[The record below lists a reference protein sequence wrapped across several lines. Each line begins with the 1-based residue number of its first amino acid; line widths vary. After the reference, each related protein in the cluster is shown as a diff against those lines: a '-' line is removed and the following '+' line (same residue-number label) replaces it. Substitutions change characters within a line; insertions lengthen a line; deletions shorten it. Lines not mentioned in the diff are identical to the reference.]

1 MIAYTSLTV
10 SEDTILGVMAEE
22 YLLGVDVG
30 TYESK
35 GVLTTIDGRVV
46 GVQTCPHELLIP
58 RPGWAE
64 HDAEGVWW
72 GDFVV
77 LVHRLLRTTGIQP
90 GQIRAIGCSAIGP
103 DLLPVDQFARP
114 LRQGAILYGIDTRA
128 TREIAE
134 LEAHF
139 GKDTIFAQSANAL
152 SAQSIGPKL
161 LWLKQHEPETF
172 ARAHRFLTGTSFLVA
187 RLTGRFVIDHLTAA
201 TWTPLYDFH
210 NQSWHRDMAAEIVEL
225 ERLPE
230 LAWASEIAGTVTL
243 DAARETGLAA
253 GTPVIVGSVD
263 AAVEALSVGVTDP
276 GQMMLMYGSTVFM
289 IEVLAKPTVDP
300 RLWSVPYLFP
310 GTACLEA
317 GMATSGALTRWFRDK
332 LAPDLVT
339 AEATNGDDAYE
350 ILTQQASL
358 TPAGAE
364 GLIVLPYF
372 SGERT
377 PINDPWARGIF
388 FGLTLA
394 HSRAHMFRAV
404 LEGIGY
410 GIQHHF
416 DVLESIGA
424 RPQEVIAVGG
434 GTKSALWLQIVS
446 DITGV
451 TQRVPAVT
459 LGAAYGDAFLA
470 GLGTGAV
477 PSYTDIHTWVR
488 DFRLIHP
495 NLEHVRLY
503 HHHYRLYLELYRRNK
518 DLMRAL
524 HETD

>member
-1 MIAYTSLTV
+1 
-10 SEDTILGVMAEE
+10 MAAE
-22 YLLGVDVG
+22 YLLGVDIG

-46 GVQTCPHELLIP
+46 GVQICPHDLLIS
-58 RPGWAE
+58 RPGWVE

-77 LVHRLLRTTGIQP
+77 LVGRLLAATGIQP
-90 GQIRAIGCSAIGP
+90 NQIRAIGCSAIGP
-103 DLLPVDQFARP
+103 DLLPVDQFAKP

-134 LEAHF
+134 IEQRI
-139 GKDTIFAQSANAL
+139 GKDTIFAQTANAL

-161 LWLKQHEPETF
+161 LWLKRHEPETF
-172 ARAHRFLTGTSFLVA
+172 ARAHRFVTATSFLVA

-210 NQSWHRDMAAEIVEL
+210 NQTWHRDMAADIVEL

-230 LAWASEIAGTVTL
+230 LAWASDIAGTVTV
-243 DAARETGLAA
+243 DAARETGLVQ

-263 AAVEALSVGVTDP
+263 AAAEALSIGVTDP

-289 IEVLAKPTVDP
+289 IEVLANPLVDQ

-332 LAPDLVT
+332 LAPDLV
-339 AEATNGDDAYE
+339 AASAATVADAYAV
-350 ILTQQASL
+350 LTEQASL
-358 TPAGAE
+358 TPPGAE

-377 PINDPWARGIF
+377 PINDPWARGVL

-410 GIQHHF
+410 GIQHHI
-416 DVLESIGA
+416 DILESIGA
-424 RPQEVIAVGG
+424 RPQEIIAVGG
-434 GTKSALWLQIVS
+434 GTKSALWLQVVS

-451 TQRVPAVT
+451 TQRIPAVT

-470 GLGTGAV
+470 GLGVAAV
-477 PSYTDIHTWVR
+477 PSYTEITRWVR
-488 DFRLIHP
+488 DFRTIRP
-495 NLEHVRLY
+495 NLEHAQLY
-503 HHHYRLYLELYRRNK
+503 QHYYQLYLELYRRNK

-524 HETD
+524 Q